1 MNYCEVMA
9 SNPLERPHAMKVLIT
24 LSKGGK
30 TFSELLLDSRITPT
44 TLTRRLKEFQSAG
57 LVGRAEK
64 SDSKRGEV
72 IYSLSKKG
80 EKLIPHLLEL
90 LKELS
95 ID

>member
-1 MNYCEVMA
+1 MA
-9 SNPLERPHAMKVLIT
+9 DNPLEKSCAMKVLIT

-57 LVGRAEK
+57 LVERSEK
-64 SDSKRGEV
+64 PESRRGEV

-80 EKLIPHLLEL
+80 EKLIPHLTKL
-90 LKELS
+90 LKELG
-95 ID
+95 INN